1 MGGNARTGSCHSL
14 KVTHPIIVTVKP
26 DWVHSVEG
34 LLQDWKVFSLQE
46 TKAIQAQ
53 DWDQVRHIQQ
63 SIQEIMGR
71 IEKISTQ
78 HEADDATFRQF
89 LAPQMTE
96 LLDLERENSQNLG
109 AKLNRTRDELE
120 QSRTSGHKLNQIK
133 SAYGVSRDSVMIHQY
148 T

>member
-1 MGGNARTGSCHSL
+1 LRATR
-14 KVTHPIIVTVKP
+14 PIIVTVKP
-26 DWVHSVEG
+26 DWVHNVEG

-46 TKAIQAQ
+46 TKAIQTQ

-71 IEKISTQ
+71 IEKISNQ
-78 HEADDATFRQF
+78 HGADDAIFRQW